1 MAYERCIRCI
11 LVEYKYH
18 PSIPHICRNAPPQ
31 LRSNGSPALTRN
43 LPLKLKKNPV
53 ISHIPPTM
61 PQIEILPNTGAAPA
75 PGWAYVPD
83 TGYDPSKV
91 AINPKDRKR
100 IAARPGGVP
109 SGNELSAR
117 QQTAIQRRLVELEK
131 DNNSREAITIP
142 GKAKSGGAKTPAT
155 KKILTSQKN
164 IGHWLAD
171 EEALLQQAQ
180 SQVSTF
186 CTTVTRTLAAKVT
199 KTPASKAKRSLV
211 ATPSTPTQAATPT
224 PATVDTPIVATP
236 TVATITPPTTDDSLF
251 DISTTVPP
259 PPSEDIIAA
268 LLAAPPLSYAAA
280 RVGPP
285 SANALPQRHF
295 CDTCGY
301 WGQIRC
307 LKCGARVCGL
317 ECKDAHE
324 QTRCTR
330 F

>member
-1 MAYERCIRCI
+1 
-11 LVEYKYH
+11 
-18 PSIPHICRNAPPQ
+18 
-31 LRSNGSPALTRN
+31 
-43 LPLKLKKNPV
+43 
-53 ISHIPPTM
+53 M

-100 IAARPGGVP
+100 IATRPGGGP

-117 QQTAIQRRLVELEK
+117 QQTAIQRRLAELEK

-164 IGHWLAD
+164 IAHWLAD

-180 SQVSTF
+180 SQSTS
-186 CTTVTRTLAAKVT
+186 RTAISRTPAAKVA
-199 KTPASKAKRSLV
+199 KTPASKAKRGSLA

-224 PATVDTPIVATP
+224 PFTSDTPSTATP
-236 TVATITPPTTDDSLF
+236 APATITPPARDDSLL
-251 DISTTVPP
+251 DVTITVPP
-259 PPSEDIIAA
+259 PLNEEAIAA
-268 LLAAPPLSYAAA
+268 LLAAPPLPYAAA
-280 RVGPP
+280 RAGPP
-285 SANALPQRHF
+285 SAIALPQRHF

-301 WGQIRC
+301 WGRIRC